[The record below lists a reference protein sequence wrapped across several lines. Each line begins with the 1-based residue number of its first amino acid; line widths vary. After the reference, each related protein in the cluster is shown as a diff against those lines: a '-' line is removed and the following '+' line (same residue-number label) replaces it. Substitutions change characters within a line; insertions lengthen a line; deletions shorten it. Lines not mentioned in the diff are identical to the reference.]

1 MIAELFSWLR
11 KTTSQLLTK
20 SVSLFGRCIIVKSLE
35 THFLKEIE
43 KISNKVQTIGY
54 TQVKGEHVL
63 KWSEEKS
70 THLHMTHLSSGDSV
84 VVQAIVPNHW
94 CFVILWLL
102 LEVAGQNVQCCTLLR
117 FNQMLQNLLDC
128 TSQCKWSKIYCKSNP
143 RASHVREM
151 GYSSMAMAVIWSQS
165 NRRLL
170 SY

>member
-1 MIAELFSWLR
+1 MVKKNNF
-11 KTTSQLLTK
+11 TTSNK
-20 SVSLFGRCIIVKSLE
+20 VSITFWEMYYCQKPRD
-35 THFLKEIE
+35 TFLKEIK

>member
-11 KTTSQLLTK
+11 KTTSQLLT
-20 SVSLFGRCIIVKSLE
+20 
-35 THFLKEIE
+35 
-43 KISNKVQTIGY
+43 N
-54 TQVKGEHVL
+54 VL

-170 SY
+170 SYYGKYKSECWDPQPRSKWRWLQ